1 MEMNEKRGP
10 GRPTRPVGPSYNEIQ
25 DDVLDNL
32 AIHDTASPVIASKPR
47 GLREAALR
55 TEELRNRAKDG
66 EIGAD
71 FYDEFYID
79 PRIIPEGWDYNWKR
93 YETAGMKDDAY
104 EVELL
109 QAGWE
114 AVDAS
119 RHPNMMPP
127 GTRGA
132 IIRKGMMLMER
143 PLEISNIAKQRELH
157 NARDAVASKEKALGL
172 SPSGHFDRDPS
183 KTGVRKSFG
192 PMEIPRI

>member
-1 MEMNEKRGP
+1 MEVNEKRGP
-10 GRPTRPVGPSYNEIQ
+10 GRPVRPVGPTYNEIV

-32 AIHDTASPVIASKPR
+32 AMRDSSNPEIVSKPR

-71 FYDEFYID
+71 FYDEFFID
-79 PRIIPEGWDYNWKR
+79 PRAVPEGWDYNWKR
-93 YETAGMKDDAY
+93 YETTGMKDDAY
-104 EVELL
+104 EVELR

-114 AVDAS
+114 AVDTS
-119 RHPNMMPP
+119 RHPNMMPI

-143 PLEISNIAKQRELH
+143 PLEISNIAKQRELY

-172 SPSGHFDRDPS
+172 APNGHFDRDPS

-192 PMEIPRI
+192 PMEIPRR